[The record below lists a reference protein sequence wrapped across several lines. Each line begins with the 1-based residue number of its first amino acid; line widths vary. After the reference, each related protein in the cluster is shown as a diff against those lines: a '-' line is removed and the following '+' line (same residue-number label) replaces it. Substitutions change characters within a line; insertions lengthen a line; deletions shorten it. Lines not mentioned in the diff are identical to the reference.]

1 MIAILIILSL
11 ILVAQT
17 IKIIV
22 KTNIIDKNLIDY
34 YIEYVVAIII
44 LLTLIFEKS
53 ISLDILLLVTITSL
67 LYEVISFIYMYFKY
81 IKEEK
86 INQFSIKKVIDSSDF
101 GILVLKGNKSV
112 LINNTMYAILNK
124 LNIRTNYIANIIKQ
138 SEEQMEGNY
147 VVKVEEKY
155 YLFIINQNEIIAF
168 DITEEYSLKKEL
180 DEQNKKIKLNNKE
193 LVSSMENIE
202 NLEKEKNLLKI
213 KNKYHDLLGQN
224 LSVLQQYLNRE
235 EIKQENFDEIKFMIK
250 KMFIDIEDTE
260 DPNTNLQNLIK
271 IHKKNGTNIIIKGK
285 LPENEKQAKVFFE
298 IIREATT
305 NAIKHAGSSKIFVEI
320 KETLE
325 ETYMVITNDG
335 KKPNEFITENEGIK
349 GMRRKVEEIKGYFYV
364 STVPQFSVNVSI
376 KNNCYC

>member
-34 YIEYVVAIII
+34 YTEYVVAIIL

-53 ISLDILLLVTITSL
+53 ISLNILLLVTITSL
-67 LYEVISFIYMYFKY
+67 LYEIISFIYMYFKY

-124 LNIRTNYIANIIKQ
+124 LNIRTNYISNIIKQ
-138 SEEQMEGNY
+138 SEEQLEGNY

-155 YLFIINQNEIIAF
+155 YLFIINQNEVIAF
-168 DITEEYSLKKEL
+168 DITEEYCLKKEL
-180 DEQNKKIKLNNKE
+180 DEQNEKIKLNNKE

-235 EIKQENFDEIKFMIK
+235 EINQENFDEIKFMIK

-271 IHKKNGTNIIIKGK
+271 IHQNNGTDIIIKGK

-364 STVPQFSVNVSI
+364 STVPQFSVNISI
-376 KNNCYC
+376 KNNC

>member
-44 LLTLIFEKS
+44 LLTLIFEKI

-155 YLFIINQNEIIAF
+155 YLFIINQNEVIAF

-180 DEQNKKIKLNNKE
+180 DEQNEKIKRNNKE
-193 LVSSMENIE
+193 LVSSIENIE
-202 NLEKEKNLLKI
+202 KLEKEKNLLKI

-235 EIKQENFDEIKFMIK
+235 EIKQENFDEIKFMIE

-285 LPENEKQAKVFFE
+285 LPKNEKQAKVFFE

-305 NAIKHAGSSKIFVEI
+305 NAIKHAESSKIFVEI

-325 ETYMVITNDG
+325 KTNMVITNDG

-364 STVPQFSVNVSI
+364 STVPEFSVNVSI
-376 KNNCYC
+376 KNNC

>member
-11 ILVAQT
+11 ILVAQI

-53 ISLDILLLVTITSL
+53 ISLDILLLVTIMSL

-81 IKEEK
+81 IKKEK

-101 GILVLKGNKSV
+101 GILVLKGNKRV

-155 YLFIINQNEIIAF
+155 YLFIINQNEVIAF

-180 DEQNKKIKLNNKE
+180 DEQNEKIELNNKE

-260 DPNTNLQNLIK
+260 DSNTNLQNLIK
-271 IHKKNGTNIIIKGK
+271 IHQNNGTNIIIKGK
-285 LPENEKQAKVFFE
+285 LPKNEKQAKVFFE

-364 STVPQFSVNVSI
+364 ATVPQFSVNVSI
-376 KNNCYC
+376 KNNC

>member
-81 IKEEK
+81 IKKEK

-101 GILVLKGNKSV
+101 GILVLKGNKRV

-155 YLFIINQNEIIAF
+155 YLFIINQNEVIAF

-180 DEQNKKIKLNNKE
+180 DEQNEKIELNNKE

-260 DPNTNLQNLIK
+260 DSNTNLQNLIK
-271 IHKKNGTNIIIKGK
+271 IHQNNGTNIIIKGK

-325 ETYMVITNDG
+325 ETYMVISNDG

-364 STVPQFSVNVSI
+364 ATVPQFSVNVSI
-376 KNNCYC
+376 KNNY

>member
-22 KTNIIDKNLIDY
+22 KTNIIDKSLIDY

-81 IKEEK
+81 IKKEK

-124 LNIRTNYIANIIKQ
+124 LNIRTNYISNIIKQ
-138 SEEQMEGNY
+138 SEEQMEENY

-155 YLFIINQNEIIAF
+155 YLFIINQNEVIAF

-180 DEQNKKIKLNNKE
+180 DEQNEKIKLNNKE
-193 LVSSMENIE
+193 LMSSMENIE
-202 NLEKEKNLLKI
+202 KLEKEKNLLKI

-235 EIKQENFDEIKFMIK
+235 EIKQENFDEIKFMIE

-260 DPNTNLQNLIK
+260 DPNTNLQSLIK
-271 IHKKNGTNIIIKGK
+271 IHKNNGTNIIIKGK

-325 ETYMVITNDG
+325 KTNMVITNDG

-364 STVPQFSVNVSI
+364 STVPEFSVNVSI
-376 KNNCYC
+376 KNI

>member
-34 YIEYVVAIII
+34 YTEYVVAIII

-124 LNIRTNYIANIIKQ
+124 LNIKTNYIANIIKQ

-155 YLFIINQNEIIAF
+155 YLFIINQNEVIAF

-180 DEQNKKIKLNNKE
+180 DEQNEKIKLNNKE

-202 NLEKEKNLLKI
+202 KLEKEKNLLKI

-235 EIKQENFDEIKFMIK
+235 EINQENFDEIKFMIK

-260 DPNTNLQNLIK
+260 DSNTNLQNLIK
-271 IHKKNGTNIIIKGK
+271 IHQKNGTNIIIKGK

-376 KNNCYC
+376 KNNC

>member
-155 YLFIINQNEIIAF
+155 YLFIINQNEVIVF
-168 DITEEYSLKKEL
+168 DITEEYCLKNEL
-180 DEQNKKIKLNNKE
+180 DEQNEKIKRNNKE
-193 LVSSMENIE
+193 LVSSIENIE
-202 NLEKEKNLLKI
+202 KLEKEKNLLKI

-235 EIKQENFDEIKFMIK
+235 EIKQENFDEIKFMIE

-271 IHKKNGTNIIIKGK
+271 IHQNNGTNIIIKGK
-285 LPENEKQAKVFFE
+285 LPKNEKQAKVFFE

-305 NAIKHAGSSKIFVEI
+305 NAIKHAESSKIFVEI

-325 ETYMVITNDG
+325 KTNMVITNDG

-364 STVPQFSVNVSI
+364 STVPEFSVNVSI
-376 KNNCYC
+376 KNNC

>member
-53 ISLDILLLVTITSL
+53 ISLDILLLVTIMSL

-86 INQFSIKKVIDSSDF
+86 INQFSIKKVIDSSDL

-124 LNIRTNYIANIIKQ
+124 LNIKTNYIANIIKQ

-155 YLFIINQNEIIAF
+155 YLFIINQNEVIAF

-180 DEQNKKIKLNNKE
+180 DEQNEKIKLNNKE

-202 NLEKEKNLLKI
+202 KLEKEKNLLKI

-235 EIKQENFDEIKFMIK
+235 EINQENFDEIKFMIE

-271 IHKKNGTNIIIKGK
+271 IHQKNGTNIIIKGK

-325 ETYMVITNDG
+325 KTNMVITNDG

-376 KNNCYC
+376 KNI

>member
-53 ISLDILLLVTITSL
+53 ISPNILLLVTITSL
-67 LYEVISFIYMYFKY
+67 LYEIISCIYMYFKY

-138 SEEQMEGNY
+138 SEEQMEENY

-155 YLFIINQNEIIAF
+155 YLFIINQNEVIVF
-168 DITEEYSLKKEL
+168 DITEEYCLKNEL
-180 DEQNKKIKLNNKE
+180 DEQNEKIKRNNKE
-193 LVSSMENIE
+193 LVSSIENIE
-202 NLEKEKNLLKI
+202 KLEKEKNLLKI

-235 EIKQENFDEIKFMIK
+235 EIKQENFDEIKFMIE

-271 IHKKNGTNIIIKGK
+271 IHQNNGTNIIIKGK
-285 LPENEKQAKVFFE
+285 LPKNEKQAKVFFE

-305 NAIKHAGSSKIFVEI
+305 NAIKHAESSKIFVEI

-325 ETYMVITNDG
+325 KTNMVITNDG

-364 STVPQFSVNVSI
+364 STVPEFSVNVSI
-376 KNNCYC
+376 KNNC

>member
-81 IKEEK
+81 IKKEK

-124 LNIRTNYIANIIKQ
+124 LNIRTNYISNIIKQ

-155 YLFIINQNEIIAF
+155 YLFIINQNEVIAF
-168 DITEEYSLKKEL
+168 DITEEYCLKKEL
-180 DEQNKKIKLNNKE
+180 DEQNEKIKRNNKE

-202 NLEKEKNLLKI
+202 KLEKEKNLLKI

-224 LSVLQQYLNRE
+224 LSVLQQYLNKE
-235 EIKQENFDEIKFMIK
+235 AIKQENFDEIKFMIK

-271 IHKKNGTNIIIKGK
+271 IHQNNGTNIIIKGK

-325 ETYMVITNDG
+325 ETYMVITNNG

-376 KNNCYC
+376 KNNC

>member
-44 LLTLIFEKS
+44 LLTLIFEKI

-124 LNIRTNYIANIIKQ
+124 LNIRTNYISNIIKQ
-138 SEEQMEGNY
+138 SEEQMDGNY

-155 YLFIINQNEIIAF
+155 YLFIINQNEVIAF

-180 DEQNKKIKLNNKE
+180 DEQNEKIKLNNKE

-202 NLEKEKNLLKI
+202 KLEKEKNLLKI

-235 EIKQENFDEIKFMIK
+235 EINQENFDEIKFMIE

-320 KETLE
+320 KEILE
-325 ETYMVITNDG
+325 ETNMVITNDG

-364 STVPQFSVNVSI
+364 STVPEFSVNVSI
-376 KNNCYC
+376 KNN

>member
-11 ILVAQT
+11 ILVVQT

-53 ISLDILLLVTITSL
+53 ISLDILLLVTIMSL

-81 IKEEK
+81 IKKEK

-124 LNIRTNYIANIIKQ
+124 LNIKTNYIANIIKQ

-155 YLFIINQNEIIAF
+155 YLFIINQNEVIAF
-168 DITEEYSLKKEL
+168 DITEEYCLKNEL
-180 DEQNKKIKLNNKE
+180 DEQNEKIKRNNKE
-193 LVSSMENIE
+193 LVSSIENIE
-202 NLEKEKNLLKI
+202 KLEKEKNLLKI

-235 EIKQENFDEIKFMIK
+235 EIKQENFDEIKFMIE

-271 IHKKNGTNIIIKGK
+271 IHQNNGTNIIIKGK

-305 NAIKHAGSSKIFVEI
+305 NAIKHAESSKIFVEI

-325 ETYMVITNDG
+325 KTNMVITNDG

-364 STVPQFSVNVSI
+364 STVPEFSVNVSI
-376 KNNCYC
+376 KNNC

>member
-11 ILVAQT
+11 ILVVQI

-53 ISLDILLLVTITSL
+53 ISPNILLLVTITSL
-67 LYEVISFIYMYFKY
+67 LYEIISCIYMYFKY

-101 GILVLKGNKSV
+101 GILVLKSNKSV

-124 LNIRTNYIANIIKQ
+124 LNIKTNYIANIIKQ
-138 SEEQMEGNY
+138 SEEQMDGNY
-147 VVKVEEKY
+147 VVQIEEKY
-155 YLFIINQNEIIAF
+155 YLFIINQSEIIAF

-180 DEQNKKIKLNNKE
+180 DEQNEKIELNNTE
-193 LVSSMENIE
+193 LVTSIENIE

-224 LSVLQQYLNRE
+224 LSVLQQYLNKE
-235 EIKQENFDEIKFMIK
+235 EINQENFDEIKFMIK

-271 IHKKNGTNIIIKGK
+271 IHKKNGTDILIQGK
-285 LPENEKQAKVFFE
+285 LPQDKKQAEVFFE

-349 GMRRKVEEIKGYFYV
+349 GMRRKVGEIKGYFYV
-364 STVPQFSVNVSI
+364 STVPEFSVNVSI
-376 KNNCYC
+376 KNI

>member
-44 LLTLIFEKS
+44 LLTLIFEKI

-138 SEEQMEGNY
+138 SEEQMEENY

-155 YLFIINQNEIIAF
+155 YLFIINQNEVIVF
-168 DITEEYSLKKEL
+168 DITEEYCLKNEL
-180 DEQNKKIKLNNKE
+180 DEQNEKIKRNNKE
-193 LVSSMENIE
+193 LVSSIENIE
-202 NLEKEKNLLKI
+202 KLEKEKNLLKI

-235 EIKQENFDEIKFMIK
+235 EIKQENFDEIKFMIE

-271 IHKKNGTNIIIKGK
+271 IHQNNGTNIIIKGK

-320 KETLE
+320 KERLE
-325 ETYMVITNDG
+325 ETYMTITNDG

-364 STVPQFSVNVSI
+364 STVPEFSVNVSI
-376 KNNCYC
+376 KNI

>member
-53 ISLDILLLVTITSL
+53 ISLNILLLVTITSL

-81 IKEEK
+81 IKGEK
-86 INQFSIKKVIDSSDF
+86 INQFSIKKLIDSSDF
-101 GILVLKGNKSV
+101 GILVLKGNKSL

-124 LNIRTNYIANIIKQ
+124 LNIRTNYISNIIKQ
-138 SEEQMEGNY
+138 SEEQMDGNY
-147 VVKVEEKY
+147 VVKIEEKY
-155 YLFIINQNEIIAF
+155 YLFIINQNEVIAF

-180 DEQNKKIKLNNKE
+180 DEQNEKIKLNNKE

-235 EIKQENFDEIKFMIK
+235 EINQENFDEIKFMIE

-376 KNNCYC
+376 KNNC

>member
-67 LYEVISFIYMYFKY
+67 LYEIISFIYMYFKY

-124 LNIRTNYIANIIKQ
+124 LNIRTNCISNIIKQ

-147 VVKVEEKY
+147 VVQIEEKY
-155 YLFIINQNEIIAF
+155 YLFIINQNEVIAF
-168 DITEEYSLKKEL
+168 DIMEEYCLKKEL
-180 DEQNKKIKLNNKE
+180 DEQNEKIKLNNKE

-235 EIKQENFDEIKFMIK
+235 EINQENFDEIKFMIK

-271 IHKKNGTNIIIKGK
+271 IHQNNGTNIIIKGK

-325 ETYMVITNDG
+325 ETYMVITNNG

-364 STVPQFSVNVSI
+364 STVPEFSVNVSI
-376 KNNCYC
+376 KNI

>member
-11 ILVAQT
+11 ILVAQI

-53 ISLDILLLVTITSL
+53 ISLDILLLVTIMSL

-81 IKEEK
+81 IKKEK

-124 LNIRTNYIANIIKQ
+124 LNIKTNYIANIIKQ

-155 YLFIINQNEIIAF
+155 YLFIINQNEVIAF

-180 DEQNKKIKLNNKE
+180 DEQNEKIKLNNKE
-193 LVSSMENIE
+193 LVSSMKNIE
-202 NLEKEKNLLKI
+202 KLEKEKNLLKI

-224 LSVLQQYLNRE
+224 LSVLQQYLNKE
-235 EIKQENFDEIKFMIK
+235 EINQENFDEIKFMIK

-260 DPNTNLQNLIK
+260 DSNTNLQNLIK
-271 IHKKNGTNIIIKGK
+271 IHQNNGTNIIIKGK

-305 NAIKHAGSSKIFVEI
+305 NAIKHAESSKIFVEI

-325 ETYMVITNDG
+325 KTNMVITNDG

-364 STVPQFSVNVSI
+364 STVPEFSVNVSI
-376 KNNCYC
+376 KNNC

>member
-1 MIAILIILSL
+1 MIAILIVLSL
-11 ILVAQT
+11 ILVAQI

-34 YIEYVVAIII
+34 YTEYVVAIIV
-44 LLTLIFEKS
+44 LLTIIFEEN
-53 ISLDILLLVTITSL
+53 ISFNILLLVTITSL

-81 IKEEK
+81 IKGEK

-124 LNIRTNYIANIIKQ
+124 LNIKTNYIANIIKQ

-155 YLFIINQNEIIAF
+155 YLFIINQNEVIAF

-180 DEQNKKIKLNNKE
+180 DEQNEKIKLNNKE

-202 NLEKEKNLLKI
+202 KLEKEKNLLKI

-224 LSVLQQYLNRE
+224 LSVLQQYLNKE
-235 EIKQENFDEIKFMIK
+235 EINQENFDEIKFMIK

-260 DPNTNLQNLIK
+260 DSNTNLQNLIK
-271 IHKKNGTNIIIKGK
+271 IHQNNGTNIIIKGK

-364 STVPQFSVNVSI
+364 STVPEFSVNVSI
-376 KNNCYC
+376 KNI

>member
-124 LNIRTNYIANIIKQ
+124 LNIRTNYISNIIKQ

-155 YLFIINQNEIIAF
+155 YLFIINQNEVIAF
-168 DITEEYSLKKEL
+168 DITEEYCLKKEL
-180 DEQNKKIKLNNKE
+180 DDQNEKIKRNNKE

-235 EIKQENFDEIKFMIK
+235 EINQENFDEIKFMIK

-271 IHKKNGTNIIIKGK
+271 IHQNNGTNIIIKGK

-325 ETYMVITNDG
+325 ETYMVITNNG
-335 KKPNEFITENEGIK
+335 KKPNEFITENEGMK

-376 KNNCYC
+376 KNI

>member
-22 KTNIIDKNLIDY
+22 KTNIIDKSLIDY

-81 IKEEK
+81 IKKEK

-124 LNIRTNYIANIIKQ
+124 LNIRTNYISNIIKQ
-138 SEEQMEGNY
+138 SEEQMEENY

-155 YLFIINQNEIIAF
+155 YLFIINQNEVIAF

-180 DEQNKKIKLNNKE
+180 DEQNEKIKLNNKE
-193 LVSSMENIE
+193 LMSSMENIE
-202 NLEKEKNLLKI
+202 KLEKEKNLLKI

-235 EIKQENFDEIKFMIK
+235 EIKQENFDEIKFMIE

-260 DPNTNLQNLIK
+260 DPNTNLQSLIK
-271 IHKKNGTNIIIKGK
+271 IHKNNGTNIIIKGK

-325 ETYMVITNDG
+325 KTNMVITNDG

-364 STVPQFSVNVSI
+364 STVPEFSVNVSI
-376 KNNCYC
+376 KNNC

>member
-53 ISLDILLLVTITSL
+53 ISLDILLLVTIMSL

-81 IKEEK
+81 IKKEK

-124 LNIRTNYIANIIKQ
+124 LNIKTNYIANIIKQ

-155 YLFIINQNEIIAF
+155 YLFIINQNEVIAF

-180 DEQNKKIKLNNKE
+180 DEQNEKIKLNNKE

-202 NLEKEKNLLKI
+202 KLEKEKNLLKI

-224 LSVLQQYLNRE
+224 LSVLQQYLNKE
-235 EIKQENFDEIKFMIK
+235 EINQENFDEIKFMIK

-260 DPNTNLQNLIK
+260 DSNTNLQNLIK
-271 IHKKNGTNIIIKGK
+271 IHQNNGTNIIIKGK

-325 ETYMVITNDG
+325 ETNMVITNDG

-364 STVPQFSVNVSI
+364 STVPEFSVNVSI
-376 KNNCYC
+376 KNNC

>member
-11 ILVAQT
+11 ILGAQT

-81 IKEEK
+81 IKKEK

-101 GILVLKGNKSV
+101 GILVLKGNKRV

-155 YLFIINQNEIIAF
+155 YLFIINQNEVIAF

-180 DEQNKKIKLNNKE
+180 DEQNEKIELNNKE

-260 DPNTNLQNLIK
+260 DSNTNLQNLIK
-271 IHKKNGTNIIIKGK
+271 IHQNNGTNIIIKGK

-364 STVPQFSVNVSI
+364 ATVPQFSVNVSI
-376 KNNCYC
+376 KNNC

>member
-44 LLTLIFEKS
+44 LLTLIFEKI

-138 SEEQMEGNY
+138 SEEQMDGNY

-155 YLFIINQNEIIAF
+155 YLFIINQNEVIAF

-180 DEQNKKIKLNNKE
+180 DEQNEKIKRNNKE
-193 LVSSMENIE
+193 LVSSIENIE
-202 NLEKEKNLLKI
+202 KLEKEKNLLKI

-235 EIKQENFDEIKFMIK
+235 EIKQENFDEIKFMIE

-271 IHKKNGTNIIIKGK
+271 IHQNNGTNIIIKGK
-285 LPENEKQAKVFFE
+285 LPKNEKQAKVFFE

-305 NAIKHAGSSKIFVEI
+305 NAIKHAESSKIFVEI

-325 ETYMVITNDG
+325 KTNMVITNDG

-349 GMRRKVEEIKGYFYV
+349 GMRRKVEEMKGYFYV
-364 STVPQFSVNVSI
+364 STVPEFSVNVSI
-376 KNNCYC
+376 KNNC

>member
-53 ISLDILLLVTITSL
+53 ISLDILLLVTIMSL

-81 IKEEK
+81 IKKEK

-124 LNIRTNYIANIIKQ
+124 LNIKTNYIANIIKQ

-155 YLFIINQNEIIAF
+155 YLFIINQNEVIAF

-180 DEQNKKIKLNNKE
+180 DEQNEKIELNNKE

-235 EIKQENFDEIKFMIK
+235 EIKQENFDEIKFMIE

-271 IHKKNGTNIIIKGK
+271 IHQNNGTNIIIKGK

-364 STVPQFSVNVSI
+364 ATVPQFSVNVSI
-376 KNNCYC
+376 KNNC

>member
-44 LLTLIFEKS
+44 LLTLIFEKI

-138 SEEQMEGNY
+138 SEEQMEENY

-155 YLFIINQNEIIAF
+155 YLFIINQNEVIAF

-180 DEQNKKIKLNNKE
+180 DEQNEKIKLNNKE

-202 NLEKEKNLLKI
+202 KLEKEKNLLKI

-235 EIKQENFDEIKFMIK
+235 EIKQENFDEIKFMIE

-271 IHKKNGTNIIIKGK
+271 IHQNNGTNIIIKGK
-285 LPENEKQAKVFFE
+285 LPKNEKQAKVFFE

-305 NAIKHAGSSKIFVEI
+305 NAIKHAESSKIFVEI

-325 ETYMVITNDG
+325 KTNMVITNDG

-364 STVPQFSVNVSI
+364 STVPEFSVNVSI
-376 KNNCYC
+376 KNNC

>member
-44 LLTLIFEKS
+44 LLTLIFEKI

-81 IKEEK
+81 IKKEK

-101 GILVLKGNKSV
+101 GILVLKGNKRV

-155 YLFIINQNEIIAF
+155 YLFIINQNEVIAF

-180 DEQNKKIKLNNKE
+180 DEQNEKIELNNKE

-260 DPNTNLQNLIK
+260 DSNTNLQNLIK
-271 IHKKNGTNIIIKGK
+271 IHQNNGTNIIIKGK

-364 STVPQFSVNVSI
+364 STVPEFSVNVSI
-376 KNNCYC
+376 KNNC

>member
-81 IKEEK
+81 IKKEK

-155 YLFIINQNEIIAF
+155 YLFIINQNEVIAF

-180 DEQNKKIKLNNKE
+180 DEQNEKIELNNKE

-260 DPNTNLQNLIK
+260 DSNTNLQNLIK
-271 IHKKNGTNIIIKGK
+271 IHQNNGTNIIIKGK

-364 STVPQFSVNVSI
+364 STVPEFSVNVSI
-376 KNNCYC
+376 KNNC

>member
-44 LLTLIFEKS
+44 LLTLIFEKI

-138 SEEQMEGNY
+138 SEEQMEENY

-155 YLFIINQNEIIAF
+155 YLFIINQNEVIVF
-168 DITEEYSLKKEL
+168 DITEEYCLKNEL
-180 DEQNKKIKLNNKE
+180 DEQNEKIKRNNKE
-193 LVSSMENIE
+193 LVSSIENIE
-202 NLEKEKNLLKI
+202 KLEKEKNLLKI

-235 EIKQENFDEIKFMIK
+235 EIKQENFDEIKFMIE

-271 IHKKNGTNIIIKGK
+271 IHQNNGTNIIIKDK
-285 LPENEKQAKVFFE
+285 LPKNEKQAKVFFE

-305 NAIKHAGSSKIFVEI
+305 NAIKHAESSKIFVEI

-325 ETYMVITNDG
+325 KTNMVITNDG

-364 STVPQFSVNVSI
+364 STVPEFSVNVSI
-376 KNNCYC
+376 KNNC

>member
-22 KTNIIDKNLIDY
+22 KTNIIDKSLIDY

-81 IKEEK
+81 IKKEK

-124 LNIRTNYIANIIKQ
+124 LNIRTNYISNIIKQ

-147 VVKVEEKY
+147 VVKVEKKY
-155 YLFIINQNEIIAF
+155 YLFIINQNEVIAF

-180 DEQNKKIKLNNKE
+180 DEQNEKIKLNNKE

-202 NLEKEKNLLKI
+202 KLEKEKNLLKI

-235 EIKQENFDEIKFMIK
+235 EIKQENFDEIKFMIE

-271 IHKKNGTNIIIKGK
+271 IHQNNGTNIIIKGK

-325 ETYMVITNDG
+325 KTNMVITNDG

-364 STVPQFSVNVSI
+364 STVPEFSVNVSI
-376 KNNCYC
+376 KNI

>member
-34 YIEYVVAIII
+34 YTEYVLAIIL

-53 ISLDILLLVTITSL
+53 ISLNILLLVTITSL
-67 LYEVISFIYMYFKY
+67 LYEIISFIYMYFKY

-124 LNIRTNYIANIIKQ
+124 LNIRTNYISNIIKQ
-138 SEEQMEGNY
+138 SEEQLEGNY

-155 YLFIINQNEIIAF
+155 YLFIINQNEVIAF
-168 DITEEYSLKKEL
+168 DITEEYCLKKEL
-180 DEQNKKIKLNNKE
+180 DEQNEKIKLNNKE

-235 EIKQENFDEIKFMIK
+235 EINQENFDEIKFMIK

-364 STVPQFSVNVSI
+364 STVPQFSVNISI
-376 KNNCYC
+376 KNNC

>member
-155 YLFIINQNEIIAF
+155 YLFIINQNEVIVF
-168 DITEEYSLKKEL
+168 DITEEYCLKNEL
-180 DEQNKKIKLNNKE
+180 DEQNEKIKRNNKE
-193 LVSSMENIE
+193 LVSSIENIE
-202 NLEKEKNLLKI
+202 KLEKEKNLLKI

-260 DPNTNLQNLIK
+260 DSNTNLQNLIK
-271 IHKKNGTNIIIKGK
+271 IHQNNGTNIIIKGK
-285 LPENEKQAKVFFE
+285 LPKNEKQAKVFFE

-305 NAIKHAGSSKIFVEI
+305 NAIKHAESSKIFVEI

-325 ETYMVITNDG
+325 KTNMVITNDG

-364 STVPQFSVNVSI
+364 STVPEFSVNVSI
-376 KNNCYC
+376 KNNC